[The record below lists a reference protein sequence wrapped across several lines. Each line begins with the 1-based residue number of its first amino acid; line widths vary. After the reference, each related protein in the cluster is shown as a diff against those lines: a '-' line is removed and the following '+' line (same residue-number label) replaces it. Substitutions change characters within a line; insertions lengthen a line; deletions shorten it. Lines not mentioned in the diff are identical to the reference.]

1 MLEEP
6 KIKSYVVYTGIFSIP
21 WSNYGGNGFTVFI
34 SISVKLHSTTLSYL
48 IKINGLYF
56 IAVLKFFNYKYLNSE
71 I

>member
-34 SISVKLHSTTLSYL
+34 SISVKLHSTTLSL
-48 IKINGLYF
+48 
-56 IAVLKFFNYKYLNSE
+56 FNKNQTVYILLQF
-71 I
+71 